1 MHQSTFGLSHAFADV
16 LAARFDAAQV
26 PKRRRADSTASVSVM
41 HGCKSQLL
49 IVQFDTVQCVMVA
62 GESRLNILEDEEKK
76 QTGQLITAGE
86 DDENQEEDREHDDEE
101 PEDYIKNHYESEE
114 EHSGGEEAFF

>member
-1 MHQSTFGLSHAFADV
+1 MFGLSHAFANV
-16 LAARFDAAQV
+16 LSVRFDAARV
-26 PKRRRADSTASVSVM
+26 PKRRRADSTTSVSGM
-41 HGCKSQLL
+41 YECKSQSS
-49 IVQFDTVQCVMVA
+49 IMQFQTVQCVMVA

-76 QTGQLITAGE
+76 QTGQLINAGE
-86 DDENQEEDREHDDEE
+86 DDENQEDDREHDDEE